1 MSFKDRTLCRFLI
14 KSLSKKDSAI
24 YKPWEEVLVKSQ
36 GQKCDWTDKEFL
48 KPIIELVNEH

>member
-14 KSLSKKDSAI
+14 KSLSKKDSET
-24 YKPWEEVLVKSQ
+24 YEPWEEALVKSQ
-36 GQKCDWTDKEFL
+36 GQKCDWINKEFL